1 MDLKLYL
8 FSWTFRCMLQISGA
22 SWHVLTLSVTWLCHM
37 TGRFFGWTRKSTVS
51 RFWWENWNFWLKMND
66 CSKWAQNHQFWRSLI
81 NFGQEKLSCFNKPK
95 SAKWNQGSHQ
105 RFSFRWKN
113 IIPRS
118 LWKVHFYDVKKVFV
132 GNIAT
137 NFREQVFLAWYIF
150 SCHEQKKF
158 IKLGERLLGLLV
170 LWLFWTLKW
179 SIRHKLGPSRAIR
192 GPREHAR
199 SNCESIRIEL
209 IVAFPARSNTSYV
222 FFLSPS
228 LHWTVMRLERQLES
242 FF

>member
-1 MDLKLYL
+1 MEVNLLNCLLSRAQITPGLNLQRGWKYCNGKYCNGVGNIATPLEILQPLLDLK
-8 FSWTFRCMLQISGA
+8 F
-22 SWHVLTLSVTWLCHM
+22 
-37 TGRFFGWTRKSTVS
+37 
-51 RFWWENWNFWLKMND
+51 
-66 CSKWAQNHQFWRSLI
+66 
-81 NFGQEKLSCFNKPK
+81 
-95 SAKWNQGSHQ
+95 
-105 RFSFRWKN
+105 
-113 IIPRS
+113 
-118 LWKVHFYDVKKVFV
+118 FV

-150 SCHEQKKF
+150 SCHEQKKI

>member
-1 MDLKLYL
+1 MIPGGIRGIKTALQGGWKYCNGKYCNGVGNIATPLEILQPHLDLK
-8 FSWTFRCMLQISGA
+8 F
-22 SWHVLTLSVTWLCHM
+22 
-37 TGRFFGWTRKSTVS
+37 
-51 RFWWENWNFWLKMND
+51 
-66 CSKWAQNHQFWRSLI
+66 
-81 NFGQEKLSCFNKPK
+81 
-95 SAKWNQGSHQ
+95 
-105 RFSFRWKN
+105 
-113 IIPRS
+113 
-118 LWKVHFYDVKKVFV
+118 FV

-150 SCHEQKKF
+150 SCHGQKKF
-158 IKLGERLLGLLV
+158 VKLGERLLGFLV

-179 SIRHKLGPSRAIR
+179 STVLGPNNGVCIRHKLGPRR
-192 GPREHAR
+192 GIMAPREHAR